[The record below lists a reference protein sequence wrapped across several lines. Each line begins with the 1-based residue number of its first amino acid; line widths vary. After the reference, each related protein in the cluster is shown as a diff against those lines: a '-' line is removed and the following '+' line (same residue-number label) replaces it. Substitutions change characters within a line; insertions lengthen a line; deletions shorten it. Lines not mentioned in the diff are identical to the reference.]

1 MSTSTSPIVPSAAR
15 AKASATSKDRRAQA
29 GLTVLELLIVLAL
42 MGLVAFLGYS
52 GFQSLT
58 SAALV
63 EDTNDVVAVLRRT
76 QVLAVEAGMPAR
88 VVFDFEK
95 QAYWVEVCTGDPTL
109 RRTKEESKL
118 DPAAREKA
126 LEDARRKI
134 ALLPAGQLKAGSAEE
149 EARMALALAGDQ
161 TGGRTCVPVDQTEEL
176 KEIISGDAMGRA
188 LVRKLQTGRDVKL
201 REIWV
206 QHLDEPVDEEQ
217 VSINFFPL
225 GWAEKAI
232 IELGD
237 GRSVHTILLHGA
249 TGRLEVIDGALADP
263 DDHMLRQADG
273 ERERDR
279 EEPR

>member
-1 MSTSTSPIVPSAAR
+1 
-15 AKASATSKDRRAQA
+15 
-29 GLTVLELLIVLAL
+29 VLELLIVLAL

-63 EDTNDVVAVLRRT
+63 EDTNDLVAVLRRT
-76 QVLAVEAGMPAR
+76 QVLAVEAGRPAR
-88 VVFDFEK
+88 VVLDFDK
-95 QAYWVEVCTGDPTL
+95 QGYWVEVCTGDATL

-118 DPAAREKA
+118 DPEERAKA

-134 ALLPAGQLKAGSAEE
+134 ALLPAGQLEADSPEA
-149 EARMALALAGDQ
+149 EARMALALAGDE
-161 TGGRTCVPVDQTEEL
+161 TGGRTCVPVDQVEEL
-176 KEIISGDAMGRA
+176 KEIITGDAEGRA
-188 LVRKLQTGRDVKL
+188 LVRKLRTGRDVKL
-201 REIWV
+201 REVWV
-206 QHLDEPVDEEQ
+206 QHLDDSVDDGQ
-217 VSINFFPL
+217 VSVNFFPL

-249 TGRLEVIDGALADP
+249 TGRLEVIDGKLADP

-273 ERERDR
+273 EREKDR
-279 EEPR
+279 EEAR